1 MCDSFDY
8 ANLSK
13 LSLYDGKGNEIPVQI
28 GETMKFDMTTRKQI
42 DISAGPKELSSSFS
56 ASGCECDNMVMESHY
71 KVYFAYEDLTDLS
84 NPASSGTPSTPGGS
98 TPGGANTP
106 GGTTGGTRRL

>member
-1 MCDSFDY
+1 
-8 ANLSK
+8 
-13 LSLYDGKGNEIPVQI
+13 
-28 GETMKFDMTTRKQI
+28 MKFDMTTRKQI

-106 GGTTGGTRRL
+106 GGTTGSGTTPGGSNPGGANTPGGTTGGTRRL